1 MMIRKIIKDIIKKK
15 SSKSDFESLVK
26 NSNLESESIIEESD
40 YTSITSKQK
49 ERINNILNMLQTPS
63 DKFDEKVQN
72 TYLEFKEISKKERIL
87 YSEITN
93 RIFNID
99 DKEDGTILSNAE
111 KLVDYADANMNENED
126 DIRCY
131 RMICKFWDHCNLA
144 YKQKEL
150 NKNTQ
155 ESLNE
160 QFKSYM
166 EPYINDFKQSEKE
179 MQTQYISILGIFAA
193 IVLAFTGG
201 MTLSASVLN
210 NIHHASVYKLIIIA
224 CIVGLIFMFMM
235 WLLMDFIRS
244 IHGQLDRK
252 YWVIIAFSITLII
265 IALAAFYCYNK
276 DDRIDVD
283 QVQTIEENNDTIYT
297 D

>member
-1 MMIRKIIKDIIKKK
+1 MIIIDKIKRKTF
-15 SSKSDFESLVK
+15 SSKNDFENLVK
-26 NSNLESESIIEESD
+26 NKNVESKSIVESTD
-40 YTSITSKQK
+40 DTSTTSKQK
-49 ERINNILNMLQTPS
+49 ERINNILNMLQTPNNEY
-63 DKFDEKVQN
+63 DKIVHD
-72 TYLEFKEISKKERIL
+72 TYLEFKKITKQERIL

-93 RIFNID
+93 RIYEID
-99 DKEDGTILSNAE
+99 DKDVGTILSNAE
-111 KLVDYADANMNENED
+111 RLVDYADANMKENAD

-144 YKQKEL
+144 YNQKNL
-150 NKNTQ
+150 NKNTR
-155 ESLNE
+155 ESLNN

-166 EPYINDFKQSEKE
+166 EPYISDFKESEKE

-201 MTLSASVLN
+201 MTFSASVLN

-224 CIVGLIFMFMM
+224 CVVGLIFIFMM

-244 IHGQLDRK
+244 IHGQSDRK
-252 YWVIIAFSITLII
+252 YWVIIAFSVTLIL
-265 IALAAFYCYNK
+265 IALAAFYFYNK
-276 DDRIDVD
+276 DNKIDTS
-283 QVQTIEENNDTIYT
+283 QVETIEEDNDTVYT

>member
-1 MMIRKIIKDIIKKK
+1 MIIIDKIKRKTFSNKN
-15 SSKSDFESLVK
+15 DFENLVK
-26 NSNLESESIIEESD
+26 NKNVESKSIVESTD
-40 YTSITSKQK
+40 DTSTTFKQK
-49 ERINNILNMLQTPS
+49 VRINNILNMLQTPNNEY
-63 DKFDEKVQN
+63 DKIVHD
-72 TYLEFKEISKKERIL
+72 TYLEFKKITKRERIL

-93 RIFNID
+93 RIYEID
-99 DKEDGTILSNAE
+99 DKDVGTILSNAE
-111 KLVDYADANMNENED
+111 RLVDYADANMKENAD

-144 YKQKEL
+144 YNQKNL
-150 NKNTQ
+150 NKNTR
-155 ESLNE
+155 ESLNN

-166 EPYINDFKQSEKE
+166 KPYINDFKESEKE

-201 MTLSASVLN
+201 MTFSASVLN

-224 CIVGLIFMFMM
+224 CVVGLIFIFMM

-244 IHGQLDRK
+244 IHGQSDRK
-252 YWVIIAFSITLII
+252 YWVIIAFSVTLIL
-265 IALAAFYCYNK
+265 IALAAFYFYNK
-276 DDRIDVD
+276 DDKIDTS
-283 QVQTIEENNDTIYT
+283 QVETIEEDNDTVYT

>member
-1 MMIRKIIKDIIKKK
+1 
-15 SSKSDFESLVK
+15 
-26 NSNLESESIIEESD
+26 
-40 YTSITSKQK
+40 
-49 ERINNILNMLQTPS
+49 
-63 DKFDEKVQN
+63 
-72 TYLEFKEISKKERIL
+72 
-87 YSEITN
+87 
-93 RIFNID
+93 
-99 DKEDGTILSNAE
+99 
-111 KLVDYADANMNENED
+111 
-126 DIRCY
+126 
-131 RMICKFWDHCNLA
+131 
-144 YKQKEL
+144 
-150 NKNTQ
+150 
-155 ESLNE
+155 
-160 QFKSYM
+160 
-166 EPYINDFKQSEKE
+166 
-179 MQTQYISILGIFAA
+179 
-193 IVLAFTGG
+193 